1 MRMYGYTPD
10 EAIGQPITMLC
21 PPDRN
26 GEIAD
31 ILVKIRAGERISHYE
46 TVRQRKDGTTFPVS
60 VSVSPVNDEY
70 GTTIGAVS
78 IARDMTEQ
86 SQARAAVTLATRN
99 KDVELANQNLTSF
112 TYSVSHDLR
121 SPLRALAGYSGLL
134 LEECGDTLSEDGR
147 GYAKRIAAASEQM
160 STLID
165 DLLDLSRITR
175 AAMHL
180 DTVDLSAEI
189 DDIARQLQRE
199 EPGRD
204 VRFRIQRLV
213 QVRADPALIRTVLQ
227 NLVENAWKFTSHRAD
242 ALIEFGTT
250 PTGNAPVC
258 CYVRDN
264 GAGFDPTPRTLGIS
278 ACSGCCGLRVPC
290 LSWCLFSRLRRRC
303 PGMAGCPRIAAGLA
317 RGSTVRVPGG
327 RAVPPS

>member
-1 MRMYGYTPD
+1 
-10 EAIGQPITMLC
+10 
-21 PPDRN
+21 
-26 GEIAD
+26 
-31 ILVKIRAGERISHYE
+31 
-46 TVRQRKDGTTFPVS
+46 
-60 VSVSPVNDEY
+60 
-70 GTTIGAVS
+70 
-78 IARDMTEQ
+78 
-86 SQARAAVTLATRN
+86 
-99 KDVELANQNLTSF
+99 
-112 TYSVSHDLR
+112 
-121 SPLRALAGYSGLL
+121 
-134 LEECGDTLSEDGR
+134 
-147 GYAKRIAAASEQM
+147 M

-204 VRFRIQRLV
+204 VHFRIQRLV

-264 GAGFDPTPRTLGIS
+264 GAGFDS
-278 ACSGCCGLRVPC
+278 AYADK
-290 LSWCLFSRLRRRC
+290 LFQPFQRLHT
-303 PGMAGCPRIAAGLA
+303 AGEFAVTGTGTGLA
-317 RGSTVRVPGG
+317 TVQRIIERHGG
-327 RAVPPS
+327 RVWAEGALDHGAGRPVA